1 MAVKLTRAP
10 VPDVWWFILPMAVW
24 VVYTLDHLFDSIK
37 LKGKAISA
45 RHQFH
50 YLHAKILT
58 IAVFCFGILTL
69 AMSILYFQ
77 KQVILYSLALA
88 GLVVVYFAAINI
100 LSDKWRMLI
109 PKELVIAV
117 VYVTGIWFVPLWFST
132 QTISGHLIIIL
143 LLLTLLVWSEGTIAS
158 WFEYDDDVH
167 DGNHSFATTSGL
179 IRGKSIIFVVLIS
192 VLIFLPGLTFL
203 SHQPAIK
210 YGAMLLLAIDL
221 GLLAILLLP
230 GYFSRNSRY
239 RMIGESLFFIP
250 SLMVLF

>member
-1 MAVKLTRAP
+1 
-10 VPDVWWFILPMAVW
+10 MAVW

-37 LKGKAISA
+37 LKEKAISA

-50 YLHAKILT
+50 YINAKILT
-58 IAVFCFGILTL
+58 IAVLCFGILTL
-69 AMSILYFQ
+69 AMSILYFH
-77 KQVILYSLALA
+77 KQVIHYSLALA

-100 LSDKWRMLI
+100 LPDKWRMRI

-132 QTISGHLIIIL
+132 QHVSGHLIIIL
-143 LLLTLLVWSEGTIAS
+143 LLLTLLVWSEGAIAS

-167 DGNHSFATTSGL
+167 DGNHSFATNSGL
-179 IRGKSIIFVVLIS
+179 IRGKSIILIVLII
-192 VLIFLPGLTFL
+192 VLIFLTGLSFL

-210 YGAMLLLAIDL
+210 YGVILLLAIDL

-230 GYFSRNSRY
+230 GYFSHNSRY